1 MKPLAPVAGKPIS
14 AHRRRLLA
22 ALLSFA
28 ALLQTGSATASDAAP
43 PDAPDRLLVPQGYLV
58 GGFSAAVSMR
68 PGRAPSGEYI
78 KLIFPSAL
86 AASGP
91 DLYVADFGQRMLLRI
106 DTVSQALTR
115 LREIP
120 PLPGVRLE
128 TGADGSVY
136 VLRPDRGEVE
146 RLARDGRR
154 LGSFASEFEIL
165 RPSDL
170 VVEPMLNQVWIA
182 DSAGGVFAFH
192 PSGRMSHPL
201 VGRGDGFGEEFS
213 GATLLAA
220 GRARVIGFDP
230 RCRCVLE
237 FDREGA
243 TIGSFA
249 HNELLDPTDLAIDA
263 HDRSWVLDRGD
274 RTLKVF
280 DGGRL
285 VASIPAAQLGL
296 SGLTAMTIDVY
307 RVYIADG
314 PGGRIGI
321 FAILPP
327 SRRAP

>member
-1 MKPLAPVAGKPIS
+1 M
-14 AHRRRLLA
+14 
-22 ALLSFA
+22 LSVA
-28 ALLQTGSATASDAAP
+28 ALLQTGLATASDTTP
-43 PDAPDRLLVPQGYLV
+43 PDAADRLLVPQAYLA
-58 GGFSAAVSMR
+58 GGFSAPVSMR

-86 AASGP
+86 AANGP

-106 DTVSQALTR
+106 DTVSQAVTR
-115 LREIP
+115 LRELP
-120 PLPGVRLE
+120 PLPGVRLK
-128 TGADGSVY
+128 TATDGSVY

-146 RLARDGRR
+146 RLARDGHR
-154 LGSFASEFEIL
+154 LASFASEFEIL

-170 VVEPMLNQVWIA
+170 VVEPMLNQIWIA
-182 DSAGGVFAFH
+182 DAAGGVFAFH

-201 VGRGDGFGEEFS
+201 AGRGDGFGEEFS

-220 GRARVIGFDP
+220 GRERVIGFDP
-230 RCRCVLE
+230 RCRCILE

-249 HNELLDPTDLAIDA
+249 HQELLDPTDLAIDA

-280 DGGRL
+280 DGGRF

-296 SGLTAMTIDVY
+296 SGLTAIAIDVY
-307 RVYIADG
+307 RAYIADG